1 MAKKN
6 KDPLADWTGPQL
18 DKANLDAVLDKYF
31 SSHPTVSNPTTDESQ
46 KNLKSDP
53 GNSQI
58 YKDISQLTGS
68 ITGSTAPNLPPPI
81 KPISVRL
88 DATHTP
94 SESLIYSVMYRET
107 QTKNIS
113 CKRFSISQLMRLT
126 GIRSKN
132 TVRQALE
139 GLQAKLSIRHLS
151 PYQATRATLYEV
163 RKVKEI
169 LEDREKAG
177 IKILDRKIVKNDQ
190 PDLKNDHLDLKKRSP
205 RSKPDQPTPVQ
216 IEIGSNPL
224 VFHSPTTLTGS
235 NFDPVRGSNFDPLLN
250 GYINHV
256 REEDIPAKP
265 AVNISSS
272 LIQSQNRSL
281 IEIFSI
287 FEQILNRGLTEKE
300 QQRVLEETKEII
312 RSWAIA
318 KSLSATQPIRE
329 VTYFLNGLRQALTP
343 KQSDREIDSSKLRR
357 WLIKMLKEKWPNQ
370 EARSS
375 LKISEAS
382 EYLKQSL
389 ANHRINYNPH
399 VSLISEVL
407 DEWFRGIFDK

>member
-6 KDPLADWTGPQL
+6 KDRLADWTGPQL

-68 ITGSTAPNLPPPI
+68 ITGSTAPNLHPPI

-94 SESLIYSVMYRET
+94 SESIIYSVMYRET
-107 QTKNIS
+107 QSKNIS
-113 CKRFSISQLMRLT
+113 KKRFSISQLMRLT

-190 PDLKNDHLDLKKRSP
+190 PDLNKRSP
-205 RSKPDQPTPVQ
+205 RSQIDQTTPAQ

-250 GYINHV
+250 GYINDL
-256 REEDIPAKP
+256 REEDIPATP
-265 AVNISSS
+265 AVNISISS
-272 LIQSQNRSL
+272 IQSQNRSP

-287 FEQILNRGLTEKE
+287 FEEILNRGLTEKE
-300 QQRVLEETKEII
+300 QQRIFEETKEVI

-329 VTYFLNGLRQALTP
+329 VSYFLNGLRQALTP

-382 EYLKQSL
+382 EFLKQSL

-407 DEWFRGIFDK
+407 DEWFRGVFDK